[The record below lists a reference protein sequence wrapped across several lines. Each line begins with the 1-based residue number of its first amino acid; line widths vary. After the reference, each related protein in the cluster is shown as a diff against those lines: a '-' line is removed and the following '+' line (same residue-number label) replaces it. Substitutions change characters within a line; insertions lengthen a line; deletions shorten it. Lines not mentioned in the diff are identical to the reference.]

1 MRFTNTTFKGIVGI
15 FLGLSIFVLCS
26 IFFQPTNVSAVPT
39 KDQTPLESLE
49 RWLYYRGMRACL
61 EDGLSSNSELSRGDV
76 LKGFWDPKSDKKG
89 FGYIGPSLDG
99 ANDNDG
105 TVSCDDGS
113 IWVRG
118 ATLFGFKDSVALLCA
133 INRGL
138 EKAGDGS
145 RLTPNSKDDCEKS
158 TSFDVV
164 ANGDWQEALTHALDE
179 TGQRPKFGIED
190 NKNYKAMLYLIGKRS
205 LEVFCGSNVSL
216 NNGLDSLTNDKNRAD
231 VHIVNSDGTITKSS
245 ETKRYYVL
253 KGDRDEDSKVDD
265 VYYNQG
271 GDSNNAQD
279 LRCHEM
285 AKMTRDYSTDYAKWA
300 RDNPDEATKV
310 ENDLQTQTNPTS
322 PGDEGTSCAID
333 GVGWIVCPLMNF
345 MADLNDQAFEVIKGF
360 LNVSPNF
367 FADNGAKPA
376 WDSFR
381 NIANVAF
388 IIAFLII
395 IYSQITGAGVTN
407 YGLKRLLP
415 KLIISAILV
424 NISYYVCLIAVDIS
438 NIVGNSIYG
447 LFKDIPVAAGGS
459 NTTDVAG
466 WKEVTGVI
474 LAGAA
479 ALGAALLLLLT
490 LSSFALLAVLL
501 VVVILIARQA
511 LIILLVVIAPLAFVA
526 YLLPNTEQWFKK
538 WWGLL
543 SKLLLVYPIIGVI
556 FGASFLASRIISNT
570 ASGGGDTSEM
580 LQITALGV
588 MAIPLFA
595 VPFALKGAL
604 SATGSLGA
612 KLGGGFDRAMGAAGK
627 DSKDKFKRRSE
638 NIEAKMAAK
647 GGALGAVGGFRN
659 RRAFRRK
666 SIEADTARLQD
677 EALSEHVLGSS
688 RYSTRQQAAAYHAV
702 DKAWDE
708 NVKAHQALYSSK
720 SAAPQQLL
728 SDMEDK
734 NLSQEQR
741 AAAAGMLMKG
751 SRGSQNE
758 AIRSAV
764 KMAQSGENVDGVQK
778 QMAADMGS
786 RKPMGLGAGA
796 AAELARGKL
805 GTNPQ
810 QPDEDK
816 PPGTDSSYNFD
827 NEIAKRAVGKVS
839 AASIPDL
846 DPDDLGEILKAA
858 SEGRIQGNDLK
869 TLHENINTAIS
880 DERINTR
887 IDDTARAYLDQIR
900 ATTQKDAQ
908 DAAFKS
914 YVDGGN
920 IQIR

>member
-1 MRFTNTTFKGIVGI
+1 MKFTKKAYKGIVGI
-15 FLGLSIFVLCS
+15 FLGLSVFVLCS
-26 IFFQPTNVSAVPT
+26 IFFQPTIASAVPT
-39 KDQTPLESLE
+39 KDQTPLESVE

-61 EDGLSSNSELSRGDV
+61 DDGLNSNSELSRSDV

-216 NNGLDSLTNDKNRAD
+216 NDGLDGLTNDKNRAD
-231 VHIVNSDGTITKSS
+231 VHIVNSDGTIVKSS

-265 VYYNQG
+265 IYYNQG
-271 GDSNNAQD
+271 GDSNNAKD

-300 RDNPDEATKV
+300 RDNPTDATKV
-310 ENDLQTQTNPTS
+310 EQDLEDQTNPTS
-322 PGDEGTSCAID
+322 LGDEGTSCAVD
-333 GVGWIVCPLMNF
+333 GVGWIVCPMMNF
-345 MADLNDQAFEVIKGF
+345 MANLNDEALEILSGAF
-360 LNVSPNF
+360 LNIDP
-367 FADNGAKPA
+367 DLLGQDTLGAWAK
-376 WDSFR
+376 FR
-381 NIANVAF
+381 DVANVLFA
-388 IIAFLII
+388 ILFLVI
-395 IYSQITGAGVTN
+395 IYSQMTGAGLSN
-407 YGLKRLLP
+407 YGIKRMLP
-415 KLIISAILV
+415 RLVVAAILI
-424 NISYYVCLIAVDIS
+424 NASFFICQIAVDIS
-438 NIVGNSIYG
+438 NIAGNSING
-447 LFKDIPVAAGGS
+447 FLTGALT
-459 NTTDVAG
+459 NTTNGSSAAFTNLN
-466 WKEVTGVI
+466 WAQQTTVI
-474 LAGAA
+474 LAG
-479 ALGAALLLLLT
+479 GVVMFAALLLLIGMGGI
-490 LSSFALLAVLL
+490 ALLALLMIVLILIARKALIVLL
-501 VVVILIARQA
+501 VVTSPI
-511 LIILLVVIAPLAFVA
+511 AFVA
-526 YLLPNTEQWFKK
+526 YLLPNTQDIYKK
-538 WWGLL
+538 WMGLFK
-543 SKLLLVYPIIGVI
+543 SLLLIYPIIGLV
-556 FGASFLASRIISNT
+556 FGASTLAAGILAQSKDNLVQLS
-570 ASGGGDTSEM
+570 
-580 LQITALGV
+580 ALGV
-588 MAIPLFA
+588 MAIPLLA
-595 VPFALKGAL
+595 VPLLLKGAL
-604 SATGSLGA
+604 AGTGALGA
-612 KLGGGFDRAMGAAGK
+612 KLGGGLDRSMNAAGK
-627 DSKDKFKRRSE
+627 NSKDNLKRRGE

-647 GGALGAVGGFRN
+647 GGAIGAVGGFRN

-688 RYSTRQQAAAYHAV
+688 KYSTRQQAAAYHAV

-720 SAAPQQLL
+720 SADPGQLL

-734 NLSQEQR
+734 SLSQEQR

-764 KMAQSGENVDGVQK
+764 KMAKSGDDIEGVQK
-778 QMAADMGS
+778 QMHSDMGA

-796 AAELARGKL
+796 AAELSRGKL
-805 GTNPQ
+805 GVNPQ
-810 QPDEDK
+810 SGEDK
-816 PPGTDSSYNFD
+816 PPGTDSGYDFNT
-827 NEIAKRAVGKVS
+827 EIANRAVGKVS
-839 AASIPDL
+839 PAGIPDL
-846 DPDDLGEILKAA
+846 DPDDLSEILKAA
-858 SEGRIQGNDLK
+858 KEGRIQGADLEK
-869 TLHENINTAIS
+869 LHASIDTAVG

-887 IDDTARAYLDQIR
+887 IDDSARTYLDQIR

-908 DAAFKS
+908 NGAFQS
-914 YVDGGN
+914 YADGGN